1 MPPSKL
7 NIHFPVPPRAIFLA
21 GTPPPDLT
29 YSQEQFDAACREAHQ
44 RGAHEATELLE
55 RQMLELRADV
65 QHLQTATFTKL
76 ERAHADLIAQ
86 FRTLLPELVTEIASR
101 VVSGTP
107 ISQDTVLSIV
117 GEVLQGI
124 EHRSPDLEVRL
135 APRDLELIA
144 GHESNFREKHPALTF
159 LADTDLKPGDCI
171 VQSRF
176 GMLDGRIS
184 TKLQICKEALHAA

>member
-7 NIHFPVPPRAIFLA
+7 TVRFPVPPRSVFVA
-21 GTPPPDLT
+21 GTSQPERT

-44 RGAHEATELLE
+44 RGAHEATELIE
-55 RQMLELRADV
+55 RQMLDLRADV
-65 QHLQTATFTKL
+65 QHLQTSTFSRL
-76 ERAHADLIAQ
+76 SAAHAELIAQ
-86 FRTLLPELVTEIASR
+86 FRTLLPEIVTEIASR
-101 VVSGTP
+101 VISATP
-107 ISQDTVLSIV
+107 ISQETVLGIV

-135 APRDLELIA
+135 APHDLELIA
-144 GHESNFREKHPALTF
+144 GHESDFREKHPALTF
-159 LADTDLKPGDCI
+159 LADTELKPGDCI